1 MNDKETK
8 ILEDEFGDIHRLME
22 QAGSCIR
29 LVKNQLDAES
39 MERNRK
45 GKPRKRKGNVPE
57 SGTLC
62 GRNIWK
68 EKKKCLSMTAALK
81 VRWRL

>member
-29 LVKNQLDAES
+29 LVKKS
-39 MERNRK
+39 TGCRK
-45 GKPRKRKGNVPE
+45 YGEKP
-57 SGTLC
+57 
-62 GRNIWK
+62 
-68 EKKKCLSMTAALK
+68 
-81 VRWRL
+81 

>member
-45 GKPRKRKGNVPE
+45 SEAEEMKG
-57 SGTLC
+57 
-62 GRNIWK
+62 
-68 EKKKCLSMTAALK
+68 
-81 VRWRL
+81 

>member
-29 LVKNQLDAES
+29 LVKINWMQKVWRETV
-39 MERNRK
+39 K

>member
-22 QAGSCIR
+22 QTGSCIR

-45 GKPRKRKGNVPE
+45 RE
-57 SGTLC
+57 AE
-62 GRNIWK
+62 
-68 EKKKCLSMTAALK
+68 EKKG
-81 VRWRL
+81 